1 MTLRLITPPGTE
13 PISLAEAK
21 AHLRVTHSLEDSLIT
36 SLITAAR
43 DMCEQKIGR
52 SLIQTTWE
60 VTHDFF
66 PDEIRLDMP
75 PVLAVASL
83 KYVDEAGVLQT
94 WGAGNYYVDKDREPG
109 WVLPAFGLSWPVTR
123 EQANA
128 VRVQYTSGYGVDAT
142 TVPAA
147 LKSWILVT
155 IGSLYENRESF
166 IVGTIVQK
174 PTFFDSLLDAYR
186 VPRL

>member
-1 MTLRLITPPGTE
+1 MTLRLITAPGSE

-21 AHLRVTHSLEDSLIT
+21 THLRVTHSLEDALIT

-43 DMCEQKIGR
+43 EMCEQKIGR

-60 VTHDFF
+60 VVLDCF

-75 PVLAVASL
+75 PILAVASL
-83 KYVDEAGVLQT
+83 KYIDANGTLQT

-109 WVLPAFGLSWPVTR
+109 WVLPAFGVSWPDTR

-128 VRVQYTSGYGVDAT
+128 VRVQYTAGYGVDAT
-142 TVPAA
+142 TVPVA

-155 IGSLYENRESF
+155 IGTLYENRESL
-166 IVGTIVQK
+166 ITGTIVHK

>member
-1 MTLRLITPPGTE
+1 MTLRLINAPGTE
-13 PISLAEAK
+13 PISLPEAK
-21 AHLRVTHSLEDSLIT
+21 AHLRVTHSSEDALIT
-36 SLITAAR
+36 SLIGAAR
-43 DMCEQKIGR
+43 EMCEQKIGR

-60 VTHDFF
+60 VTLDAF

-75 PVLAVASL
+75 PILAVSSL
-83 KYVDEAGVLQT
+83 KYIDVNGVLQT

-109 WVLPAFGLSWPVTR
+109 WVLPAFGLAWPESR

-128 VRVQYTSGYGVDAT
+128 VKVQYTAGYGTDAAS
-142 TVPAA
+142 VPVA

-155 IGSLYENRESF
+155 IGTLYENRES
-166 IVGTIVQK
+166 IITGTVVHK
-174 PTFFDSLLDAYR
+174 PTFFDTLLDAYR